1 MDGSA
6 GEPDAA
12 HGHGEHAAEAAGA
25 PAPAAAAPAA
35 APAVPGEEGDVE
47 IISSGDDYSED
58 SQEQNTF
65 GGLFGETSEPPDA
78 AMIRLHHMERQHE
91 QLADTVD
98 SMQTQ
103 LAGVL
108 SSQAQLTDH
117 VSGLERGLATVVT
130 QQQTATADAAALRG
144 DIQALLGH
152 LTGGTLNLPPTAPPA
167 TTKEEPAAE
176 PVAAAVPG
184 PSDQPGQAALP
195 TGPLGADKGKDK
207 GRSAQEPY

>member
-1 MDGSA
+1 M
-6 GEPDAA
+6 
-12 HGHGEHAAEAAGA
+12 
-25 PAPAAAAPAA
+25 
-35 APAVPGEEGDVE
+35 
-47 IISSGDDYSED
+47 
-58 SQEQNTF
+58 EQ
-65 GGLFGETSEPPDA
+65 
-78 AMIRLHHMERQHE
+78 QHE

-108 SSQAQLTDH
+108 SSQALLTDH

-152 LTGGTLNLPPTAPPA
+152 LTGGTIHLPQTAPPE
-167 TTKEEPAAE
+167 TTKEEPAADAE
-176 PVAAAVPG
+176 AAAATS
-184 PSDQPGQAALP
+184 PSDHSGQAAPP